1 MLQKQVA
8 DLTQKSQHSKL
19 SVKSK
24 LQQKDSELLEM
35 KKMYLKDVKGLIER
49 KSFKKKLK
57 KSWLN

>member
-35 KKMYLKDVKGLIER
+35 KKMYPKDVKGLIER